1 MWRAYLALS
10 VVVSYGTY
18 VAVVTLAIGGVR
30 VVAPT
35 LAAEWQF
42 IVSMLIGVPLLI
54 MIGTHPTL
62 ERFGQWLDRKSRKPD
77 CLE

>member
-42 IVSMLIGVPLLI
+42 VIGMLIGIPLLI
-54 MIGTHPTL
+54 MIGTHPAL
-62 ERFGQWLDRKSRKPD
+62 ECVGRWLASKSQKPEY
-77 CLE
+77 LE